1 MNEELLNYAG
11 YDALDRIFYQTP
23 EQIKRELLK
32 ITRNIV
38 YGKY

>member
-1 MNEELLNYAG
+1 METLIEYAG

-23 EQIKRELLK
+23 EQIKRALIK
-32 ITRNIV
+32 ITRNSV

>member
-1 MNEELLNYAG
+1 MSELEQYAG

-23 EQIKRELLK
+23 EQLKRQLAK
-32 ITRNIV
+32 ITRNSV